1 MCLCFFV
8 FFCVCVCVC
17 MCVCGCVC
25 VCVCACVLACVLA
38 CVCVQFAHHREL
50 ALDLLYKLSRYL
62 TIDLMLNRIL
72 PIIVSD
78 RLLKCV
84 CTYDRI

>member
-1 MCLCFFV
+1 MCGYVCV
-8 FFCVCVCVC
+8 CVCVHACVCVCVC
-17 MCVCGCVC
+17 MCACMCVF
-25 VCVCACVLACVLA
+25 
-38 CVCVQFAHHREL
+38 VQFAHHREL

-78 RLLKCV
+78 
-84 CTYDRI
+84 